1 MNENIQKK
9 GMKMVNEMMN
19 NTKTGVYTHNGES
32 YNFNFITDLSAS
44 DKAVFV
50 RTVVDT
56 IVDDVNYDFVLKDI
70 IFDYTTVSMFTN
82 IDTSFLK
89 TVDESGNTI
98 TDIDLVEQFLLET
111 NIVEIV
117 KANAFSTLFDE
128 LEKAVEKSIE
138 YRTGIHPSPIAD
150 SIASLFSTLEKKI
163 EEVNLDSMMS
173 MAQKFAGMTGELT
186 PESIVKAYIDSGI
199 ANK

>member
-1 MNENIQKK
+1 MKE
-9 GMKMVNEMMN
+9 MKM
-19 NTKTGVYTHNGES
+19 GVYTHNGES

-150 SIASLFSTLEKKI
+150 SIASLFSALEKKI
-163 EEVNLDSMMS
+163 EEVDLDSMMS

-199 ANK
+199 ANKQ